1 MSFSNLPCL
10 FTCYIFCH
18 TIIHSPLFFTNLHR
32 LISKHPVI
40 SHYSHTTYTISY
52 SHITAKCTNTSQ
64 IRTQQQH
71 TTPQV
76 SRAQHTNA
84 HSNYIPANHIHT
96 QSQQITVPNSSVQ
109 SSTLSH
115 IHIHFF
121 TYIPQQSSTPYQHH
135 KSCNCKVVCC
145 LKLYNSVS

>member
-40 SHYSHTTYTISY
+40 SHYSHTPYNISY
-52 SHITAKCTNTSQ
+52 SHTTAKCIHTSQ

-76 SRAQHTNA
+76 SRAPHTNV
-84 HSNYIPANHIHT
+84 HSNYIPVNHIHT
-96 QSQQITVPNSSVQ
+96 QSQQITQPFH
-109 SSTLSH
+109 TYIYTCSH
-115 IHIHFF
+115 IFLNNL
-121 TYIPQQSSTPYQHH
+121 QHLTNIT
-135 KSCNCKVVCC
+135 SCVIV
-145 LKLYNSVS
+145 KLYVV